1 MPTQQKSTVGSSA
14 QVKVQKKDRTVTRA
28 LWKYVQKLPAVV
40 RKKLVR
46 SQFTVDYNLPEELS
60 LKLADTPEEI
70 EASFKIVHEAYVELG
85 YIDPN
90 SHQFRFSK
98 YQALPTTVILVA
110 KWKDEV
116 VGTMSILPDS
126 QMGLPADSTWDLSGY
141 RKGGKR
147 LAEISSLT
155 IKPSFKKRRGSLLLP
170 LCKLMWHICQ
180 DILQVD
186 GIVAAVDARVEPFYT
201 DLLLMKRISKDA
213 SGKKHKFV
221 KEMKATCLYLE
232 TGLRTKT
239 ETKKTYGKLPLN
251 RNIYQ
256 FIYERELKNIILP
269 EKKRSIQACLVKKN
283 QAIAQVFSRWPD
295 LLSVLD
301 GNEKL
306 AVSNLDVGDYFA
318 EVLQTKVGRSL
329 RQQRLSVIRVAS
341 VYSPLS
347 NSLLPITIVD
357 MSNGG
362 IRFRGNAEMA
372 PYLQIGEK
380 LVLHLNFE
388 GTRLVC
394 DVSLRWVSGDRTN
407 YGCEID
413 FDRANNWD
421 SFVAG
426 MLREVLPFAN
436 EKIHE
441 RSLQISLK
449 KAA

>member
-1 MPTQQKSTVGSSA
+1 MPTKRKTSSDIAIQKNVEAKGRS
-14 QVKVQKKDRTVTRA
+14 VTRS
-28 LWKYVQKLPAVV
+28 LWKYVQKLPAFI
-40 RKKLVR
+40 RKRIVR
-46 SQFTVDYNLPEELS
+46 SQFTVDYNLPAELS
-60 LKLADTPEEI
+60 LKFADTPEEI
-70 EASFKIVHEAYVELG
+70 ESSFKIVHEAYVELG

-116 VGTMSILPDS
+116 IGTMSILPDS
-126 QMGLPADSTWDLSGY
+126 QLGLPADSTWDLSCY
-141 RKGGKR
+141 RKDGKR

-170 LCKLMWHICQ
+170 LCKLMWHACQ
-180 DILQVD
+180 DVLQVD
-186 GIVAAVDARVEPFYT
+186 GIIAAVDERVEPFYT

-213 SGKKHKFV
+213 SGKTHKFV

-239 ETKKTYGKLPLN
+239 ETKRIYGRLSLN
-251 RNIYQ
+251 KNIYQ
-256 FIYERELKNIILP
+256 FMYERDLNNIILP
-269 EKKRSIQACLVKKN
+269 EKRKSIHGYLVKKN
-283 QAIAQVFSRWPD
+283 RAIAKIFSRFPD
-295 LLSVLD
+295 LLNALN
-301 GNEKL
+301 GNEKVI
-306 AVSNLDVGDYFA
+306 VSNLDVGDYFA

-329 RQQRLSVIRVAS
+329 RQQRLSVIKVAS

-362 IRFRGNAEMA
+362 IKFRGPTEAS

-394 DVSLRWVSGDRTN
+394 DVSLRWVSGDRTH

-413 FDRANNWD
+413 FDRANNWNN
-421 SFVAG
+421 FVAG
-426 MLREVLPFAN
+426 MLHEVLPYAEN
-436 EKIHE
+436 
-441 RSLQISLK
+441 QIQGNDCVIPLK
-449 KAA
+449 QAA